1 MTAREWS
8 LLLLLAVVWGG
19 AFSFVA
25 VALQGFRPV
34 TLIVLRL
41 LVASGVLL
49 IVMRAMHL
57 RAPDDRRIWRDF
69 LFMGAIANL
78 IPFALLATAQTR
90 IGGGLAAIL
99 NSSMPLWTALLAHVF
114 TADERLSGRR
124 LAGVVVGVAGVS
136 IMIGGDALASIGAD
150 VWPQLVCV
158 AAAMCYGA
166 AGVFGRRFRDYGLH
180 PVTATAGTACAAGV
194 LGVPMALLID
204 RPWTQPAPDLISVAA
219 VVGIGVFSTAA
230 GYIVYFRI
238 LGTAGAM
245 NASLVTFLVPVSAI
259 VLGVSFLG
267 ETLAAQHIV
276 GMGVIFAGLALIDGR
291 ALRWLR
297 RRLRD

>member
-124 LAGVVVGVAGVS
+124 LAGVVV
-136 IMIGGDALASIGAD
+136 
-150 VWPQLVCV
+150 
-158 AAAMCYGA
+158 GA